1 MKTLSTTGPVV
12 EYPTTPHLTHQLR
25 PVSEILDDFLGEVRP
40 TQEILDDL
48 LGQFRPIDELVR
60 EVANDEHL

>member
-1 MKTLSTTGPVV
+1 MPTVSPTGLVV

-25 PVSEILDDFLGEVRP
+25 PVSEILDDFLREVRP
-40 TQEILDDL
+40 TQEIIDDL

-60 EVANDEHL
+60 EVANDD